1 MGKLLTLSFALV
13 GLRNAISRRRT
24 ACTKR
29 DLTEVPD
36 GMVRQAGGSIGD
48 SNFEVGVVTAG
59 QAAAASAGATSSP
72 ISLIISL
79 ASQSLATVP
88 CALLRAFDRILTTF
102 ISFVLLCFP
111 RDTSSG
117 IHGTRC
123 TAAHLSAVVR
133 EASALRLHLNSSHHY
148 VYSCPVRIVVVE

>member
-59 QAAAASAGATSSP
+59 QAAAASAGGHEQP
-72 ISLIISL
+72 N
-79 ASQSLATVP
+79 
-88 CALLRAFDRILTTF
+88 LTHHFTGQP
-102 ISFVLLCFP
+102 VARHGPLCF
-111 RDTSSG
+111 
-117 IHGTRC
+117 
-123 TAAHLSAVVR
+123 AAR
-133 EASALRLHLNSSHHY
+133 F
-148 VYSCPVRIVVVE
+148 